1 MLGTR
6 NSFVSF
12 VTTTI
17 LLLTLLVIIGSERGL
32 ETILSADLSI
42 LGTAFIIA
50 NSVMLV
56 NSIVW
61 REVLKG
67 ISVTL
72 SYTET
77 VKIVLA
83 NTFINNI
90 TPFGNTGGEPIVAY
104 YLSRKFNIDKGR
116 AFSAVLTADIINFSP
131 LLTSGIMGA
140 VVTSN
145 TGALLFL
152 PVLGFNSLKEKAIEE
167 YRNFRIG
174 LSDNSL
180 QYTDIAKLTAITHIS
195 VSMDILAVWLVL
207 ASLGLNVALL
217 PLLFIVPLARV
228 ANYTPSPGGTG
239 PYELA
244 LSGLLIHFY
253 SIPAAG
259 AVSAAVLYRT
269 ITYYFGI
276 FAGFAAAVSLGIDN

>member
-1 MLGTR
+1 MSRTR
-6 NSFVSF
+6 NTAVSLL
-12 VTTTI
+12 TATI
-17 LLLTLLVIIGSERGL
+17 LLVVLVAVIDPEKGL
-32 ETILSADLSI
+32 ETMMSADLSV
-42 LGTAFIIA
+42 LGAAFVLA
-50 NSVMLV
+50 NSVILV

-67 ISVTL
+67 IGVPL

-77 VKIVLA
+77 VRLVLA

-90 TPFGNTGGEPIVAY
+90 TPFGNTGGEPIIAY
-104 YLSRKFNIDKGR
+104 YISKRFNLNKGR

-131 LLTSGIMGA
+131 LITSGIVGMIA
-140 VVTSN
+140 TSN
-145 TGALLFL
+145 IVAMLLL
-152 PVLGFNSLKEKAIEE
+152 PVLGFNDLKVRLMDE
-167 YRNFRIG
+167 YRNFRQG

-180 QYTDIAKLTAITHIS
+180 QYTDIAGLTAITHIS
-195 VSMDILAVWLVL
+195 VAMDILAVWLVL

-244 LSGLLIHFY
+244 LSGLLVYFY

-259 AVSAAVLYRT
+259 AVSAAVLYRA